1 MRLRA
6 EVISDVKSAWRQAH
20 MDLKDTL
27 REEHGTMMK
36 MLVVLQ
42 KFSAKF
48 MDLEDRE
55 ARELE
60 ALIEFFEIYVDRIH
74 HGKEEQHLFPALSL
88 ARISNIDSLVR
99 SLIDDHSQA
108 REHMK
113 QLRSHAAAMRSPS
126 AGDCNGFSEAA
137 QRYVELVRKHIRKEN
152 SELLP
157 LIEDRLSEVERL
169 QIGRQFHDL
178 EEVVLGSGGPEIF
191 QARVRT
197 LHEKYLPR

>member
-1 MRLRA
+1 MG
-6 EVISDVKSAWRQAH
+6 
-20 MDLKDTL
+20 LKDTL
-27 REEHGTMMK
+27 REEHGGMMK

-48 MDLEDRE
+48 MDLEDEE

-74 HGKEEQHLFPALSL
+74 HGKEERHLFPALSL

-108 REHMK
+108 REHMQ
-113 QLRSHAAAMRSPS
+113 QLRSHAADMRSPE
-126 AGDCNGFSEAA
+126 AGDCNGFGVAV

-169 QIGRQFHDL
+169 QISRQFQDL
-178 EEVVLGSGGPEIF
+178 EEAGLGSSLPETF
-191 QARVRT
+191 LARVRT
-197 LHEKYLPR
+197 LNEKYLPRQI